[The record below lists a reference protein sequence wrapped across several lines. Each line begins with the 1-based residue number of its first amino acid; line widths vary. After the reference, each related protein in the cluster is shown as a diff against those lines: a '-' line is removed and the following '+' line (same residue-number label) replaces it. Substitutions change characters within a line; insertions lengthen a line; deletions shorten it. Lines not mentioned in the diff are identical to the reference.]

1 MRPHGSPSL
10 LEKRRHKAIELSQKG
25 MQTVEI
31 ARMVGATQRTVRRWK
46 AVFRRQGT
54 KGLQARPACGR
65 PVRLSRHQRSQLEQ
79 LLLKG
84 ARAFGY
90 DNNLWT
96 CPRIAEVI
104 RHEYGVRYH
113 VDHIGRLL
121 HSLGWSP
128 QRPQRRAA
136 EREEQKVRQWIKGTW
151 VLIKKNRRTSSA
163 PDIR

>member
-1 MRPHGSPSL
+1 
-10 LEKRRHKAIELSQKG
+10 
-25 MQTVEI
+25 
-31 ARMVGATQRTVRRWK
+31 MVGATQRIVRRWK
-46 AVFRRQGT
+46 AVFRWQGT

-121 HSLGWSP
+121 HSAGG
-128 QRPQRRAA
+128 
-136 EREEQKVRQWIKGTW
+136 VRSGRND
-151 VLIKKNRRTSSA
+151 VLRNVRNRKFVSGLKA
-163 PDIR
+163 HGF